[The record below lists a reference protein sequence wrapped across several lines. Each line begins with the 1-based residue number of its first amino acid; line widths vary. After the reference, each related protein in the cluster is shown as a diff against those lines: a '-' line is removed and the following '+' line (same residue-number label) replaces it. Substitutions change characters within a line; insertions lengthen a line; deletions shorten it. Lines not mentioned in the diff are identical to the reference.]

1 MLHTLGASMS
11 CAPAEAQ
18 AAEKASDCRT
28 APSAAASG
36 PWHGS
41 CGYACC
47 TTRTSACRDG
57 GSPTA
62 CPAHTRDVGAVVTG
76 AASRVTA
83 APPLPRALV
92 QERNTHQAQGCADT
106 PSRAAFFGAPASPP
120 SRACPRQRSPGR
132 SQGQR
137 ARQGAVCGR
146 DFFGAPATPT
156 GPPAAA
162 RRLHL
167 PPGRASPGRALLP
180 GASGPRTAACP
191 EDRQPDC
198 RNGGLPGV
206 DVGPQG
212 GAPLRLRRPGAR
224 SPPGRGAEAGPGR
237 PAPPPPR
244 SSLGARAGAAAQR
257 PARARDWLFA
267 GAGDPARDAQAA
279 AEGGGACGGR
289 RAGAGAAARP
299 AASPAAAPPGV
310 WGAWQP
316 WQREGGAARA
326 RGACLDWRSE
336 EEREQDGAWPL
347 AGWQQAEGE
356 ALAWAYC
363 HDVYSDNEP
372 EQDEVWVPLLAGS
385 SQEEGE
391 ARARAAR
398 LDPHPEEESEED
410 PVWPPWSRE
419 EGEAL
424 RAREAGLDLHSEDC
438 NPSKDEREQDGEQDG
453 ERALAAWQ
461 QAEGEAL
468 LRAAC
473 LDSNSED
480 ETEDEWEQDGEWV
493 LLRWLAA
500 PPRPAPGQ
508 APARPAGRAPQGAG
522 PRGGGAPAGDPP
534 RALSRRARARANA
547 ERRERALR
555 TLHACVSVDPLRP
568 GVVNRLG
575 NGLQALQA
583 APTRGAPDVWSPPGA
598 RGERVDPA
606 QDFLRGGPAPLP
618 RGAPRGQSRPGARG
632 ERGDPGQQAPAAR
645 GAGCTAMSAP
655 GARRRAGQPGQ
666 EPAWGPRCADGDRRA
681 PQAGFPGTQSALG
694 DVAGPSWSARRDAAV
709 ERQAASPAATARPA
723 GRSAPGSSG
732 CPAGARALAG
742 AARVGLSAGGCGAPT
757 AARAAPWEPR
767 ARCMG
772 DGRDRNAAGA
782 PTQPAHCGGRGA
794 AAEAEA
800 AHDAWIRHERPR
812 GACWTAAEEAVWEL
826 WVRQGPPPPLVSRPG
841 LGQLQEQHVPPARPY
856 EVTAGLWAGAAPTRP
871 ERGAPGGGGGGTRP
885 GRSPCAR
892 AEPGSGASAR
902 PPLPEAPGGAG
913 AAAQA
918 HAHIA
923 ALGAAA
929 RRAPP
934 GSGTGLAE
942 LQQACRDVAVREA
955 EDARRL
961 EQHFGQRRPG
971 RSAEAAAPRNPYAR
985 RRAAARAARREAED
999 INARATMLAAQA
1011 LHAVDVQ
1018 AAAARHGADGRVAGG
1033 HWCLPREA
1041 EPARADA
1048 ARPSLR
1054 QQRDGAAG
1062 ADPAEAAMSLG
1073 RQAGAATRA
1082 VREDAAPDLP
1092 ASERSA
1098 PGGRGA
1104 GEEWSLPLECGPEGA
1119 GAARP
1124 SPGRHR
1130 NAPADP
1136 DAAKAAMRFGRQM
1149 REAVNAACGNA
1160 PLEPLAPLARHASE
1174 RADTSAPVSD
1184 GERSP
1189 PLGGAPARAD
1199 AGRPSPAQQREQAAR
1214 ADAAEGAE
1222 PRADP
1227 RSQWGP
1233 EWPWVGVFGEALPD
1247 ARTRPGRAHTRL
1259 PPDPWQD
1266 VRSGGE
1272 AGGVRPA
1279 CQRAAR
1285 KGCK

>member
-1 MLHTLGASMS
+1 MRR
-11 CAPAEAQ
+11 CA
-18 AAEKASDCRT
+18 
-28 APSAAASG
+28 
-36 PWHGS
+36 
-41 CGYACC
+41 CG
-47 TTRTSACRDG
+47 G
-57 GSPTA
+57 
-62 CPAHTRDVGAVVTG
+62 
-76 AASRVTA
+76 
-83 APPLPRALV
+83 RA
-92 QERNTHQAQGCADT
+92 
-106 PSRAAFFGAPASPP
+106 RA
-120 SRACPRQRSPGR
+120 
-132 SQGQR
+132 
-137 ARQGAVCGR
+137 ARQGAEQRQGR
-146 DFFGAPATPT
+146 G
-156 GPPAAA
+156 GPRH
-162 RRLHL
+162 RRRAHRWVR
-167 PPGRASPGRALLP
+167 GRA
-180 GASGPRTAACP
+180 
-191 EDRQPDC
+191 Q
-198 RNGGLPGV
+198 
-206 DVGPQG
+206 
-212 GAPLRLRRPGAR
+212 RR
-224 SPPGRGAEAGPGR
+224 RG
-237 PAPPPPR
+237 
-244 SSLGARAGAAAQR
+244 
-257 PARARDWLFA
+257 PARARDWLLA

-279 AEGGGACGGR
+279 AEGSGACGGR
-289 RAGAGAAARP
+289 RAGARAAARP
-299 AASPAAAPPGV
+299 AASPAAAPRGV

-316 WQREGGAARA
+316 GQREGGEART
-326 RGACLDWRSE
+326 RGACPDPRSKE
-336 EEREQDGAWPL
+336 SEQDGAWPL

-363 HDVYSDNEP
+363 HDVYSDDEP
-372 EQDEVWVPLLAGS
+372 EHDGVWVPLLAGS

-391 ARARAAR
+391 ARARAAC

-438 NPSKDEREQDGEQDG
+438 NPSEDEREQDG

-468 LRAAC
+468 LRVAC

-493 LLRWLAA
+493 PLRWLAA

-508 APARPAGRAPQGAG
+508 APARPAGRAPQGAR

-534 RALSRRARARANA
+534 KALSRRARARANA

-568 GVVNRLG
+568 GVVQW
-575 NGLQALQA
+575 NGLQAQQA

-655 GARRRAGQPGQ
+655 GAFRRAGQPGQ
-666 EPAWGPRCADGDRRA
+666 EPAWGLRCADGGRGRYPAAAPGAGIPPRAQDDRRA
-681 PQAGFPGTQSALG
+681 PQAGLPGMQSALG

-709 ERQAASPAATARPA
+709 ERQAASPAAAARPG
-723 GRSAPGSSG
+723 GRSAPVSSG

-742 AARVGLSAGGCGAPT
+742 AARVGLSAGGCSAPT
-757 AARAAPWEPR
+757 AARAAPGEPR

-841 LGQLQEQHVPPARPY
+841 LGQLQEHHVPPARPY
-856 EVTAGLWAGAAPTRP
+856 EVTAGLWAGAAPTGP

-892 AEPGSGASAR
+892 AEPGLGASAR

-934 GSGTGLAE
+934 GSGAGLAE
-942 LQQACRDVAVREA
+942 LQQACRDIAVREA

-961 EQHFGQRRPG
+961 EQHFEQRRPG

-1073 RQAGAATRA
+1073 RHAGAATRA
-1082 VREDAAPDLP
+1082 AREDAAPDLP

-1098 PGGRGA
+1098 PGGRGT
-1104 GEEWSLPLECGPEGA
+1104 GEERSLPLECGPEVA

-1130 NAPADP
+1130 NSPADP
-1136 DAAKAAMRFGRQM
+1136 DAAQAAMRFGRQM

-1160 PLEPLAPLARHASE
+1160 PPELLAPLARHASE
-1174 RADTSAPVSD
+1174 RADTSTRGAH

-1189 PLGGAPARAD
+1189 PLGCAPSRAD
-1199 AGRPSPAQQREQAAR
+1199 AGRPSRAQQRGQAAR
-1214 ADAAEGAE
+1214 ADAVEGAE
-1222 PRADP
+1222 SHTDL
-1227 RSQWGP
+1227 RSHWGP
-1233 EWPWVGVFGEALPD
+1233 EWPWVGVFGEGPGEALPD
-1247 ARTRPGRAHTRL
+1247 ARVRPGRTHVRL

-1266 VRSGGE
+1266 ARSDSGDT
-1272 AGGVRPA
+1272 GVRPA
-1279 CQRAAR
+1279 RSHAAR
-1285 KGCK
+1285 KGRK